1 MMRRYKYSVLA
12 GLIAAGILVSPYA
25 ANAAEVSEGV
35 VATALSADNSL
46 KQLTISGADLSPD
59 FYYSTVKYTAT
70 VPYEVT
76 EVEVTAK
83 ASNDK
88 ATIESISGYE
98 NLAVGKNTIKIVVM
112 AENGNEATYTITLTR
127 LAEDETTGS
136 GASEVEPEEPD
147 VSEEQPEDADTTQGG
162 ENGSDA
168 TEPEEEQEP
177 VQLSYGDYG
186 LSVVNPPEG
195 QVPDSLVQVSLEVD
209 GTAVDLAYQYVGD
222 LADEGEDLSDYYF
235 LYGTDNLGSSGWFMY
250 DSRVGM
256 FERFIGQFLTTG
268 TDSGTGNDAGLDTGA
283 DTAIAED
290 AVSDEYAQLLANYNA
305 VSAVQ
310 KQLEQKIRLMTA
322 VFLFIIVILVIIMF
336 SILWSKRN
344 DKFEDEEVFDDEKKP
359 IKKEKSL
366 ETIPVTRTAADTGRE
381 HHRPEPQDARG
392 DVTDR
397 EVLQGED
404 EQPDAIA
411 ETKAEADESGH
422 ETPANRNSAKKK
434 KRRDSILAYLGLD
447 DDLPLD
453 YGDEIEDEDE
463 DESEAVEESTGKK
476 DQQMDVKKDTKK
488 DGGKDD
494 IEFID
499 L

>member
-1 MMRRYKYSVLA
+1 
-12 GLIAAGILVSPYA
+12 
-25 ANAAEVSEGV
+25 
-35 VATALSADNSL
+35 
-46 KQLTISGADLSPD
+46 
-59 FYYSTVKYTAT
+59 
-70 VPYEVT
+70 
-76 EVEVTAK
+76 
-83 ASNDK
+83 
-88 ATIESISGYE
+88 
-98 NLAVGKNTIKIVVM
+98 
-112 AENGNEATYTITLTR
+112 
-127 LAEDETTGS
+127 
-136 GASEVEPEEPD
+136 
-147 VSEEQPEDADTTQGG
+147 
-162 ENGSDA
+162 
-168 TEPEEEQEP
+168 

-209 GTAVDLAYQYVGD
+209 GTAVDSAYQYVSD

-268 TDSGTGNDAGLDTGA
+268 ADSGIGNDAGLDTGV
-283 DTAIAED
+283 DTSMTED
-290 AVSDEYAQLLANYNA
+290 VVSDEYAQLLANYNA
-305 VSAVQ
+305 VSTVQ

-344 DKFEDEEVFDDEKKP
+344 DKFDDEEVFDDEKKP

-366 ETIPVTRTAADTGRE
+366 ETISVTRTAADTGRE
-381 HHRPEPQDARG
+381 YHRPEAQEARE

-404 EQPDAIA
+404 EQPDAAA
-411 ETKAEADESGH
+411 ETKTEADESGH
-422 ETPANRNSAKKK
+422 EAPVNRNSAKKK

-463 DESEAVEESTGKK
+463 DESEAVEESTGKS
-476 DQQMDVKKDTKK
+476 DQQMDVKKD
-488 DGGKDD
+488 D